1 MPPSFARLLAR
12 SDLAARSFVFIWF
25 LLGGLGHF
33 VAPAFFIA
41 IVPPYIP
48 FAAAAVYV
56 SGVFEL
62 LGAVGI
68 LLPRWRQLAGI
79 GLFVL
84 TLCVTPANVHMWLHP
99 ELFMQQANGLSLQTF
114 SAVLGFRL
122 VVQVFLLACIWHGA
136 IRTPKPVLQP
146 A

>member
-1 MPPSFARLLAR
+1 MPLSKERLLAH
-12 SDLAARSFVFIWF
+12 SDIAARSFVCIWF

-33 VAPAFFIA
+33 VAADFFIA

-48 FAAAAVYV
+48 FAVAAVYV

-62 LGAVGI
+62 AGAVA
-68 LLPRWRQLAGI
+68 LWLPRWRKAAGI

-99 ELFMQQANGLSLQTF
+99 ELFLHLASGLSLQAF

-122 VVQVFLLACIWHGA
+122 VVQVFLLYCIWCGA
-136 IRTPKPVLQP
+136 IRTPQPVLQP

>member
-1 MPPSFARLLAR
+1 MPTLSTART
-12 SDLAARSFVFIWF
+12 AAIAFVFIWF

-33 VAPAFFIA
+33 VAADFFIG
-41 IVPPYIP
+41 IVPPYVP

-56 SGVFEL
+56 SGVLEL
-62 LGAVGI
+62 LGAAGL
-68 LLPRWRQLAGI
+68 LLPRWRKPAGI

-99 ELFMQQANGLSLQTF
+99 ELFVHLAKGLSLQAF
-114 SAVLGFRL
+114 AAVLGFRL
-122 VVQVFLLACIWHGA
+122 VVQVFLLYCIWYGA
-136 IRTPKPVLQP
+136 IREPKPVLQP